1 MRVGNWSRPSFR
13 DHRKC
18 VEEGVHGIDKIEM
31 SHEEL
36 TGIIEQICEAFEQG
50 NLEELNMFFREF
62 CMCLRTTRK
71 FGADAVQLF
80 IDSPAMHV
88 LLSASDGPATVSC
101 ESLKHVLV
109 QSPDILKLFVENDGL
124 QLVLSRVQVLENVT
138 VLECLMRI
146 LSTGCNISQFCE
158 ILRKEQAWIPRYFE
172 LFSTFDV
179 SLIRSALIFLP
190 HFLSVYPGQSQK
202 AILLATRVIRK
213 SVSRAI
219 EDNQWFYIYN
229 KLLLFFACALSRL
242 PILMFFAK
250 SGALATT
257 FMLLQTF
264 PRQCLLHCL
273 PVIHACYRRIKQNP
287 ELLKCLHNLQRRFAV
302 PCCDVKYVTLAEREW
317 IRPFRDAMASDC
329 EEARNKAIS
338 TLRTLIDFDSSLLKD
353 VVEAGIPEQV
363 RRICKGGSFASKV
376 KVLKLVHV
384 VVLRAECDFYR
395 IVFVTSGFISVL
407 RHLLCHE
414 SYYHAAKSVLLDL
427 RDLTLLDCSM
437 NSAVQELVED
447 ADRVGFLCQ
456 I

>member
-1 MRVGNWSRPSFR
+1 MRAGNWSRPSVR
-13 DHRKC
+13 DHRKR
-18 VEEGVHGIDKIEM
+18 VEGIDRIEM
-31 SHEEL
+31 SPEEL

-71 FGADAVQLF
+71 FGADTVQLF

-88 LLSASDGPATVSC
+88 LLSVSDGPATVSC
-101 ESLKHVLV
+101 ESLILLEHVLV

-138 VLECLMRI
+138 FLECLMHI
-146 LSTGCNISQFCE
+146 LSTGCSIPQFCE

-172 LFSTFDV
+172 LFSTLDV

-219 EDNQWFYIYN
+219 EYNQWFYIYN

-264 PRQCLLHCL
+264 PRQCLLRCL
-273 PVIHACYRRIKQNP
+273 PVIHVCYRTIKQNP
-287 ELLKCLHNLQRRFAV
+287 EFLKCLHNLQRRFAV
-302 PCCDVKYVTLAEREW
+302 PPCRDVKYVTLAEREW
-317 IRPFRDAMASDC
+317 IGPFRDAMASDC

-363 RRICKGGSFASKV
+363 SRICKGGSFASKV
-376 KVLKLVHV
+376 KVLKLIHV
-384 VVLRAECDFYR
+384 VVLRAECDFCR
-395 IVFVTSGFISVL
+395 IVFVTSGFLSVV

-414 SYYHAAKSVLLDL
+414 SYYHAARSVLLDL
-427 RDLTLLDCSM
+427 SDLTFLDCSM
-437 NSAVQELVED
+437 NSAVQELVEE